1 MARSAALPVCPEMV
15 SSSPTI
21 KALVLCGTQQIVVS
35 VAFLAIL
42 EVTDIFFKALAEAI
56 FLSSSSSSWSR
67 IPACIFF
74 KSFTVF
80 LKFFFF
86 TMFNMYFFPPMN
98 ITK

>member
-21 KALVLCGTQQIVVS
+21 KTLVLCGTQQIVVS
-35 VAFLAIL
+35 VALFAIL
-42 EVTDIFFKALAEAI
+42 DVTDIFFKALAEAI

-67 IPACIFF
+67 

-80 LKFFFF
+80 LKFFTKTKRFFFF